1 MNNEVIVR
9 TESEKA
15 RLEAEIA
22 PLEGQFKNIV
32 IKTDADFERV
42 DASVRMVKR
51 LSNDANTIFDP
62 TIKNYY
68 TPYVFWRDIK
78 KAITDRLA
86 LLEKQGKA
94 ALISYTEQKQKERE
108 EAERK
113 ARLEA
118 EEKERKEREKLE
130 KKAEKAADK
139 GDFEKADDLRA
150 QAEVVHVPAAPV
162 AVEAP
167 KVAGSSV
174 RYRWTGEC
182 VDLKALAK
190 AVAEG
195 RASINLIT
203 PNTKAINDQAR
214 ASQDTFPIDGIK
226 FTKVA
231 DYAASTR

>member
-1 MNNEVIVR
+1 MNQEVIVR
-9 TESEKA
+9 TENEKA
-15 RLEAEIA
+15 RIESEIA
-22 PLEGQFKNIV
+22 PLEAQFKSIT

-86 LLEKQGKA
+86 FLEKQGKA
-94 ALISYTEQKQKERE
+94 ALISYTEQKQRERE

-139 GDFEKADDLRA
+139 GDFEKADELRA

-162 AVEAP
+162 AVEPP

-190 AVAEG
+190 AIAEG
-195 RASINLIT
+195 RASVNLIT
-203 PNTKAINDQAR
+203 PNVKAINDQAR
-214 ASQDTFPIDGIK
+214 ATQDTFPIDGIK
-226 FTKVA
+226 FSKVA